1 MKNTKL
7 GPLIYA
13 FFEDQLKCQKGLR
26 PSSIRSYR
34 DALQLFLLFVAEDTH
49 RKLTRISLT
58 DLTGKRVR
66 HFLSFLEQKRHN
78 HRRTRNHRLAAI
90 RTFFEYLATRE
101 PTMLA
106 EAQQVAAIPVK
117 RTSKPQTLYL
127 EHDEINA
134 IFSNLPSIGSLALRD
149 HALLLFLYNT
159 GARAQEVADLRVVHL
174 EFVPQPRARLHGK
187 GDKWRLCPLWEK
199 TTMLLQR
206 LLEQQSSPPS
216 PESPVF
222 TSNNG
227 RHPLTRFG
235 IYKIVRRHTTNV
247 VKNGS
252 DGKPRMISP
261 HIFRHTTAV
270 HLLEA
275 GVEVNVI
282 RAWLGHVSLET
293 TNRYAEIN
301 LQMKVEALKTC
312 EPPVSISEVFPH
324 KPIWRDDPTLLNW
337 LQSL

>member
-7 GPLIYA
+7 GPLIYT

-26 PSSIRSYR
+26 PSSIQSYR
-34 DALQLFLLFVAEDTH
+34 DALQLFLLFIAEDTQH
-49 RKLTRISLT
+49 KLTRISLT
-58 DLTGKRVR
+58 DLTGERVR
-66 HFLSFLEQKRHN
+66 RFLSFLEQKRHN
-78 HRRTRNHRLAAI
+78 HISTRNHRLAAI

-117 RTSKPQTLYL
+117 RTSPPQTLYL

-134 IFSNLPSIGSLALRD
+134 IFSNLPSVGSLALRD

-159 GARAQEVADLRVVHL
+159 GARAQEVADLMFDHL
-174 EFVPQPRARLHGK
+174 ELVPQPRARLHGK
-187 GDKWRLCPLWEK
+187 GDKWRLCPLWKK
-199 TTMLLQR
+199 TATLLQQ
-206 LLEQQSSPPS
+206 LLDQKPSPPS
-216 PESPVF
+216 SESPVF
-222 TSNNG
+222 TSRNG
-227 RHPLTRFG
+227 HPLTRFG
-235 IYKIVRRHTTNV
+235 IYKIVRRHTAEV
-247 VKNGS
+247 VKNGY
-252 DGKPRMISP
+252 DGQPRTISP

-312 EPPVSISEVFPH
+312 EPAVSVSGVFPQ
-324 KPIWRDDPTLLNW
+324 KPIWRDDQTLLNW

>member
-7 GPLIYA
+7 GPLIYT

-26 PSSIRSYR
+26 PASIRSYR
-34 DALQLFLLFVAEDTH
+34 DALRLFLLFIAEDTQC
-49 RKLTRISLT
+49 KLTRINLR
-58 DLTGKRVR
+58 DLTGERVR
-66 HFLSFLEQKRHN
+66 RFLSFLEQKRHN
-78 HRRTRNHRLAAI
+78 HIRTRNHRLAAI

-106 EAQQVAAIPVK
+106 EAQQVEAIPVK
-117 RTSKPQTLYL
+117 RTTSPQTLYL

-134 IFSNLPSIGSLALRD
+134 IFSNLPSVGSLALRD
-149 HALLLFLYNT
+149 HTLLLFLYNT
-159 GARAQEVADLRVVHL
+159 GARAQEVADLRVDHL
-174 EFVPQPRARLHGK
+174 ELLSQPRARLHGK
-187 GDKWRLCPLWEK
+187 GDKWRFCPLWEK
-199 TTMLLQR
+199 TATLLQQ
-206 LLEQQSSPPS
+206 LLDQKSSPPS
-216 PESPVF
+216 SENPVF
-222 TSNNG
+222 TSRNG
-227 RHPLTRFG
+227 HPLTRFG
-235 IYKIVRRHTTNV
+235 IYKIVRRHTAKI
-247 VKNGS
+247 VKNGY
-252 DGKPRMISP
+252 DGQPRTISP

-301 LQMKVEALKTC
+301 LQMKLEALKTC
-312 EPPVSISEVFPH
+312 EPPVSISGVFPQ
-324 KPIWRDDPTLLNW
+324 KPIWRDDQNLLNW